1 MNTSDIIRL
10 SFVFCIS
17 FLFTIN
23 IQAQQVTGKIYGV
36 ITDEPGAFAPGATV
50 TAKQISNTQNQVK
63 IKTAV
68 SNSEGEFSID
78 SLEPGTYNISVDYSF
93 IGSYENE
100 NVTVVDNQA
109 TKLNIQLCVGGCE
122 SSSNSQ
128 KIELTDADKADIV
141 NQILEDA
148 LVKKRIPDYGM
159 LTEQKGEI
167 ILSSEN
173 IKTEWIK
180 SLPNIKLK
188 VMSEREIQNK
198 ADKSKDFLYLSFSNF
213 RIAKKGIVVTMSN
226 GWAVGKHSGMGY
238 LSGGG
243 SVYLYHKESGKWAG
257 ESLGGWIS

>member
-1 MNTSDIIRL
+1 MNTSGIIRL

-17 FLFTIN
+17 LLFAIN
-23 IQAQQVTGKIYGV
+23 IPAQQAAGKIYGV
-36 ITDEPGAFAPGATV
+36 ITDEPGAFVPGATV
-50 TAKQISNTQNQVK
+50 TAKQISNTQNQAE
-63 IKTAV
+63 IRTAV

-78 SLEPGTYNISVDYSF
+78 NLESGTYNISVDHSF

-100 NVTVVDNQA
+100 KVAVVDNQA

-128 KIELTDADKADIV
+128 KIELTDSDKADII

-173 IKTEWIK
+173 IKIGWLK
-180 SLPNIKLK
+180 PLSNIKLK
-188 VMSEREIQNK
+188 VMSKREIQDK
-198 ADKSKDFLYLSFSNF
+198 ADNNKDFLYLSFSNF
-213 RIAKKGIVVTMSN
+213 KIAKKGIVVTLSN

-243 SVYLYHKESGKWAG
+243 SIYLYHKESGKWTG